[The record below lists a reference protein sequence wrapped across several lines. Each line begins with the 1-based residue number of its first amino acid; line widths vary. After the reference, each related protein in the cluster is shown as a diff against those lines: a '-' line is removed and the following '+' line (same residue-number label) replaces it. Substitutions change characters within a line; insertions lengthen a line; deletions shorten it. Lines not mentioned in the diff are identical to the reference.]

1 VTSSAEKVGAVP
13 ASVAEVIPSERID
26 SRIYLVRGQKV
37 LIDRDLADLYG
48 VETRILNRAVRRN
61 SERFP
66 EDFMFALT
74 RREIER
80 ISQIGISSGSL
91 RFSKN
96 VLVFTEQGVAML
108 SGLLN
113 SPRAIA
119 VNIGIMRAFVRLRQM
134 IASHADLARKLAT
147 LERKYDAQFKVV
159 FDAIRELM
167 SPTPL
172 PAKPPREIGFH
183 TLLKK
188 SRPAKSKD

>member
-37 LIDRDLADLYG
+37 LLDRDLADLYG

-91 RFSKN
+91 RFSKS
-96 VLVFTEQGVAML
+96 VLVG
-108 SGLLN
+108 
-113 SPRAIA
+113 
-119 VNIGIMRAFVRLRQM
+119 
-134 IASHADLARKLAT
+134 
-147 LERKYDAQFKVV
+147 
-159 FDAIRELM
+159 
-167 SPTPL
+167 
-172 PAKPPREIGFH
+172 REIGFH
-183 TLLKK
+183 TFTRSAVGKN
-188 SRPAKSKD
+188 PAKSAHRKAKH